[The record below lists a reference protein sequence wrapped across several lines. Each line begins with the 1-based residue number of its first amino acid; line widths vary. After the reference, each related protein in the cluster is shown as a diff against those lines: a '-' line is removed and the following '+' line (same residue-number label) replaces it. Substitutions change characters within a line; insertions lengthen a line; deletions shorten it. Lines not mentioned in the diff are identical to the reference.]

1 MCFFVVSESQT
12 GSTSSMSEEVLS
24 KFLVDET
31 AALRSDSELI
41 CLRRALEALSVWQRL
56 SVYLIVWSQGA
67 PETDQA
73 GTAIQKPHALSEP

>member
-12 GSTSSMSEEVLS
+12 GSTSGMSEEVLS

-41 CLRRALEALSVWQRL
+41 CLRRALEALNVWQRL
-56 SVYLIVWSQGA
+56 RVYLIV
-67 PETDQA
+67 
-73 GTAIQKPHALSEP
+73 